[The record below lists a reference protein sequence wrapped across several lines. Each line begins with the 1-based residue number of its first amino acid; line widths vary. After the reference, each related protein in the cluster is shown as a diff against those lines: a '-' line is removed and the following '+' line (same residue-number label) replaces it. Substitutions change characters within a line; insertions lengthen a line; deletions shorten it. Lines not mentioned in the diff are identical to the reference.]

1 MLIRLSMVLVVALLC
16 MALVVYVESAED
28 YIWRNF
34 VPILTV
40 IVLSV
45 VTLRKGHG
53 SWTRS
58 GWRWPLA
65 TLGFAIPALGLSIY
79 LHYGYLVD
87 RNGMVSTALNPQLL
101 FEYLPIYTVFAGCI
115 GFAIGWIVGRNV

>member
-1 MLIRLSMVLVVALLC
+1 MLIRLSIVSIVALLC
-16 MALVVYVESAED
+16 MALVVYVESTD
-28 YIWRNF
+28 GFIWRNA
-34 VPILTV
+34 VPILCV
-40 IVLSV
+40 VVLSI
-45 VTLRKGHG
+45 VTLRKGGG

-58 GWRWPLA
+58 GWSWPLA

-87 RNGMVSTALNPQLL
+87 RNSMVSTALHPQLL
-101 FEYLPIYTVFAGCI
+101 FEYLPIYTVFAGCV